1 MNRNS
6 VNSLKMSK
14 ASKIVFF
21 LLITQTQKKFLLLQH
36 LRQTSCT
43 RSFSAFWSCANL
55 VEEMNGGTDCVFDEG
70 YHARWGQGPA
80 WNGKASHVPT
90 FWRGQATGAWYDG
103 LLGHQPRWR
112 TKRKVSFA
120 SKAACWTLFLINP
133 RIISNSVQHAALA
146 EGEGCLSVDKDV
158 PGYVVRADRITIS
171 YQNEA
176 GEHKKIRLKN
186 YPAIVCQHEI
196 DHLNGVLFY
205 DHINM
210 EHPFTIDPDAVII
223 K

>member
-1 MNRNS
+1 MFHRIEHSWTIMAIQKGCLLEHKTRESSIRQKTFCICLSKWYRAIFFCSFMNRNS

-14 ASKIVFF
+14 ASKIVSF

-112 TKRKVSFA
+112 TKRKVTFA
-120 SKAACWTLFLINP
+120 SWRWT
-133 RIISNSVQHAALA
+133 SCATSWAKQ
-146 EGEGCLSVDKDV
+146 GDGCCFGS
-158 PGYVVRADRITIS
+158 RWR
-171 YQNEA
+171 
-176 GEHKKIRLKN
+176 
-186 YPAIVCQHEI
+186 
-196 DHLNGVLFY
+196 
-205 DHINM
+205 
-210 EHPFTIDPDAVII
+210 
-223 K
+223 

>member
-1 MNRNS
+1 MYLMKDITRDGAKVLRETAKPVTFPLSDEDKQLAHDMMAYLVISQDEEQNEKYHLRPG
-6 VNSLKMSK
+6 VGLAAPQVGQSK
-14 ASKIVFF
+14 AMAAV
-21 LLITQTQKKFLLLQH
+21 
-36 LRQTSCT
+36 
-43 RSFSAFWSCANL
+43 L
-55 VEEMNGGTDCVFDEG
+55 VPGDDNEI
-70 YHARWGQGPA
+70 
-80 WNGKASHVPT
+80 
-90 FWRGQATGAWYDG
+90 
-103 LLGHQPRWR
+103 
-112 TKRKVSFA
+112 
-120 SKAACWTLFLINP
+120 LFKEVLINP

-158 PGYVVRADRITIS
+158 PGYVVRADRNTIS

-205 DHINM
+205 DHINK